1 MSDWYYAANNE
12 QKGPINESE
21 LKANFA
27 GNKLPADT
35 LVWKDGMDN
44 WTPANQVSAFTFRAA
59 PTPAKVQ
66 PSIEGAATT
75 RVTAGSPAAS
85 NPSSTTPVDM
95 TTLMGTP
102 ESLEVTPE
110 DAEKNK
116 IYGILAYVPIPLP
129 LLWLIPLLAAKDS
142 PFAKYHANQ
151 GFVLFILELALWFV
165 LTVLNYIFF
174 MVGLSFLA
182 VFLSIA
188 WLGILVLVILG
199 VVNAAAGK
207 CVPLPVIG
215 GIKLLK

>member
-75 RVTAGSPAAS
+75 KVTAGGPAAG

-102 ESLEVTPE
+102 ESLEVTAE

-116 IYGILAYVPIPLP
+116 IFGILAYLGILCLVPV
-129 LLWLIPLLAAKDS
+129 LAAKDS

-151 GFVLFILELALWFV
+151 GLVLFILEIVIWIALYVFS
-165 LTVLNYIFF
+165 I
-174 MVGLSFLA
+174 FLA
-182 VFLSIA
+182 MLP
-188 WLGILVLVILG
+188 GILGFMNVILG
-199 VVNAAAGK
+199 LVYLGPLVLLIIGIINAAAGK

>member
-27 GNKLPADT
+27 ANKLPADT

-44 WTPANQVSAFTFRAA
+44 WTPANQVPAFTFRQP

-66 PSIEGAATT
+66 PTMGSAATT
-75 RVTAGSPAAS
+75 KVAVASPAVN
-85 NPSSTTPVDM
+85 NPDSTTPVDM
-95 TTLMGTP
+95 TSIMGTP
-102 ESLEVTPE
+102 ETLEVDAD

-116 IYGILAYVPIPLP
+116 VMGILAYLGILCLVPI
-129 LLWLIPLLAAKDS
+129 LAAKDS

-151 GFVLFILELALWFV
+151 GLVLFIVWIV
-165 LTVLNYIFF
+165 
-174 MVGLSFLA
+174 LA
-182 VFLSIA
+182 VALNIIDYVLVTILPGGMGFIVSILSLAYLGLLILA
-188 WLGILVLVILG
+188 ILGII
-199 VVNAAAGK
+199 NAAAGK

>member
-27 GNKLPADT
+27 SNKLPVDT

-44 WTPANQVSAFTFRAA
+44 WTPANQVAAFTFRPAPAPAAVQPAGTHPDTTKSNAA
-59 PTPAKVQ
+59 P
-66 PSIEGAATT
+66 E
-75 RVTAGSPAAS
+75 
-85 NPSSTTPVDM
+85 SSTTPVDLKS
-95 TTLMGTP
+95 LMSGKGET
-102 ESLEVTPE
+102 LEVEAE

-116 IYGILAYVPIPLP
+116 IFGILAYLGILCLVPILV
-129 LLWLIPLLAAKDS
+129 AKDS

-151 GFVLFILELALWFV
+151 GLVLFLAEVVLWIALYIVSIVVF
-165 LTVLNYIFF
+165 TVLPF
-174 MVGLSFLA
+174 VGFLVA
-182 VFLSIA
+182 ILNLVY
-188 WLGILVLVILG
+188 LGPLVLLIIG
-199 VVNAAAGK
+199 IINAAAGK